1 MRRQLPVAGPRGFS
15 LVEVLVAMFVLALA
29 VAGAVS
35 VVVVAGRSAA
45 GAREKLLA
53 GELARTAL
61 AAAEVYAEDAR
72 NSHGGALA
80 LDPGT
85 FVAADALGPAGF
97 QQTGPGVAPAYGWLW
112 RAHSFD
118 AATGL
123 YSLDVWVFQ
132 SPAEKAVQWGRAP
145 DSPLK
150 REQTLLYLRSRLETR
165 KP

>member
-1 MRRQLPVAGPRGFS
+1 VKRQLPVAGPRGFS

-53 GELARTAL
+53 EQLARTAL
-61 AAAEVYAEDAR
+61 ADAAYAAEDLRTA
-72 NSHGGALA
+72 NSGQLAFAPYDGGS
-80 LDPGT
+80 DR
-85 FVAADALGPAGF
+85 LGPIGYERRDPR
-97 QQTGPGVAPAYGWLW
+97 TAPAYGWLW

-118 AATGL
+118 AAAGL
-123 YSLDVWVFQ
+123 YSLDVWVFK
-132 SPAEKAVQWGRAP
+132 SPAEKAVQWGQAP

-150 REQTLLYLRSRLETR
+150 RQQTLLYLRSRLETR